1 MLKAHGLI
9 TVGSIKG
16 RAIMK
21 TFARKSLLWLFSLLF
36 VVCSAFTVSAFTQKE
51 SVAADEAPAAQT
63 FRLLEGASI
72 RNGEDGVTGLRF
84 AFSFNQAWLD
94 NNNYDGSTWR
104 MLIFPAENAGEGF
117 AFNSQYGPDYY
128 AHEDQLDAAI
138 VDKPTTDKSTGYTYG
153 SIVYDVET
161 IKEKI
166 KATTGLEATE
176 EQIANVLNNLY
187 AMDLT
192 AVACV
197 KVGDNWVYTNTYTT
211 SMLKVATRI
220 VTGETTAEDRADAS
234 HVEIAKQY
242 LGDIDYAR
250 GYVMADTTA
259 VVGYEAQAAE
269 IARIAIG
276 NDYLAAGDYTIE
288 GNTISFS
295 NEIVAKYAEAET
307 NKGQYANVFVYG
319 ADNSVTILN
328 VLFGVDE
335 IIEDAD
341 EFVEIFVEGDYDAT
355 KFAASEYADDDKT
368 YVLGA
373 DIDLADKG
381 TLKNRIDKEYYQI
394 GAGALSVFRGILD
407 GFGYAVSNAKVECYQ
422 SSYYAAGLL
431 GHLDGAIIKNIAFIN
446 MSQSGSSSW
455 GILTN
460 VSRDTLFENLYI
472 HVNSTFGVSVG
483 AFGTTTGTP
492 EFKNVVAKIDRAAD
506 YVYTYS
512 HGNYYSPIVGRFN
525 TSANLGKTDNLIVIS
540 NGSPLAHQANGT
552 AGKDN
557 FWYGVNET
565 EEWVELATKR
575 VANNT
580 YRYDYLSELMAD
592 YNAGT
597 SVKANVDALIATGLF
612 KIDVAGNL
620 SWHSYTP
627 TVTYE
632 DKVIFDGSTGT
643 LRVSSIPEEFS
654 KVTVTGKTSKG
665 APITKELTLG
675 NGVALVGN
683 EYQFNI
689 NNADGTPYAT
699 NKYDSNLQELVFEFE
714 TADAFYKFANVVY
727 YNEVIDTYDEM
738 KAFAEYKNLDD
749 DTLRDFNL
757 YALGTDI
764 EFTGSEAF
772 SYKSTAFL
780 YTNKYGFSGVFDGN
794 GHYIKNFKP
803 GAHGLFG
810 GMHAQA
816 LSQYVERPIVVKNF
830 ALIDVKASQPVFA
843 SHAGYNP
850 AASGDYI
857 VFENIYITYADG
869 VQANGL
875 FNRIAGN
882 QIFKFTNVIIDT
894 TKSNSKYKLAKDNKA
909 FGITADYVLD
919 PTSAAVGCLLYQQN
933 HSGYGGG
940 GSVSATLFENSFTNV
955 ITIGATPLI
964 KATYTIDASLFSHT
978 ANGDGTYTHTA
989 AKTVLGGALAAGN
1002 GTADIPVATALKP
1015 GFEALA
1021 ATNGGTALAGYIC
1034 KSCYNGFSAT
1044 AGTCACGAT
1053 LSSSSD
1059 LWKEVG
1065 SYVWKPYDFTGFT
1078 ATNNNAGAFK
1088 ISGVTKYLTAD
1099 TVSVDTIKVFTD
1111 TDMWKVVNGN
1121 LTWNTLYD
1129 VKFSEIADINLST
1142 LDPKYG
1148 SATINPTVSVD
1159 GKEYAVTQIES
1170 NSDCIAID
1178 GNKITAVAQGSAVV
1192 TLSYTF
1198 AGKAFT
1204 YSFNV
1209 NVSSDVVVDEAVDYE
1224 ASSSLLKSTLV
1235 GNVTKVTVTAY
1246 DFAGNAITKVLTIDN
1261 GGIVDGKFT
1270 ALTSYDATY
1279 GEVVGVPFADNAV
1292 SAFAN
1297 SDYKGIRQQMKF
1309 VVETTEGTY
1318 TFNNVMYYT
1327 EVVETAAEFEDL
1339 MDWDYTAT
1347 LYNRSYYKL
1356 GSDINAA
1363 GLEYARTGWSTAF
1376 NYPTSSAGGSY
1387 AGFQGRFD
1395 GAGHTISNFEP
1406 DTYGL
1411 FGGFVTLYDYWLNTP
1426 TQIVIENVAFENI
1439 GSGPV
1444 LARFAPVINTR
1455 NQFDRK
1461 AGKTTAQMEALT
1473 KFSNIYVSVAEGAT
1487 MTGLV
1492 GGSSGHHNLGKLSVT
1507 MENILIDAT
1516 KANVK
1521 LASANKAYYVK
1532 DAEGKIVN
1540 QFAGTNVADFQ
1551 AGYALF
1557 NNWIVKTT
1565 YGALSDAEV
1574 VRFINEELHNVVI
1587 LGNIPVAL
1595 GRSKLAESGAKNNA
1609 VDHIDNGDGT
1619 YTHQAKAM
1627 LDTSDLYAY
1636 ACNVATGD
1644 IPVITGV
1651 KANFQAALINND
1663 GSDVAKTLNYICYVC
1678 GTPYNGW
1685 KQFCPNADCGANNN
1699 LNGGWVGNVWSS
1711 PAAYTFTVRDLTN
1724 FANPTTAEGAK
1735 EFVLQGVYK
1744 YYDGIINANE
1754 VNLEAFK
1761 AAGFW
1766 SVNADGAL
1774 VWGA

>member
-1 MLKAHGLI
+1 
-9 TVGSIKG
+9 
-16 RAIMK
+16 MK

-51 SVAADEAPAAQT
+51 SVAADEAPAAPV

-84 AFSFNQAWLD
+84 AYSYNQAWLD
-94 NNNYDGSTWR
+94 ANAGYDGTTWQ
-104 MLIFPAENAGEGF
+104 MLIFPASNAGEDF
-117 AFNSQYGPDYY
+117 AFNPNNAPSFY

-138 VDKPTTDKSTGYTYG
+138 VDKPTQDKSTGYTYG

-197 KVGDNWVYTNTYTT
+197 KLADGTWLYTNTYTT
-211 SMLKVATRI
+211 SMLKVASRI
-220 VTGETTAEDRADAS
+220 VAGETTAEDRADAS

-259 VVGYEAQAAE
+259 VVGYEAQASD

-288 GNTISFS
+288 GNVISFS
-295 NEIVAKYAEAET
+295 EAIASKYAEAET
-307 NKGQYANVFVYG
+307 NKGQYANVYVYG

-341 EFVEIFVEGDYDAT
+341 EFVEIFVEGDYNAD
-355 KFAASEYADDDKT
+355 KAAAGDYADDDKT

-381 TLKNRIDKEYYQI
+381 NLKNRLDKEYYQI

-446 MSQSGSSSW
+446 MSQGSATSSW

-472 HVNSTFGVSVG
+472 HVNSTFGVAAG

-506 YVYTYS
+506 YVYSYVYN
-512 HGNYYSPIVGRFN
+512 NYYSPIVGRFN
-525 TSANLGKTDNLIVIS
+525 TSANLGLTDNLIVIS
-540 NGSPLAHQANGT
+540 NGSPLAHQSNST

-565 EEWVELATKR
+565 KEWVELDTKR

-620 SWHSYTP
+620 SWHSITP

-643 LRVSSIPEEFS
+643 LRVSNVPTEFS
-654 KVTVTGKTSKG
+654 KVTVTGKTSTG
-665 APITKELTLG
+665 AAIIKELTLG
-675 NGVALVGN
+675 NGVAPVGN

-699 NKYDSNLQELVFEFE
+699 NKKDSNLQELVFEFE

-738 KAFAEYKNLDD
+738 FKFASYQNLPD

-780 YTNKYGFSGVFDGN
+780 YNNKYGFSGVFDGN

-810 GMHAQA
+810 GMHAA
-816 LSQYVERPIVVKNF
+816 SGTEKSVVVKNL
-830 ALIDVKASQPVFA
+830 AMIDVKDSQPLFA
-843 SHAGYNP
+843 SHAGYTF
-850 AASGDYI
+850 GI
-857 VFENIYITYADG
+857 TIKFENVFISYADG
-869 VQANGL
+869 VVANGL
-875 FNRIAGN
+875 FNRIGSPRTLA
-882 QIFKFTNVIIDT
+882 FTNVIFDT

-909 FGITADYVLD
+909 YGITADYVLD
-919 PTSAAVGCLLYQQN
+919 PTSAAVGCLLYQSD
-933 HSGYGGG
+933 HSNYNGSAGDANTYMT
-940 GSVSATLFENSFTNV
+940 SVSNLIALGN
-955 ITIGATPLI
+955 TPLV
-964 KATYTIDASLFSHT
+964 KATYTIDATLFTHT
-978 ANGDGTYTHTA
+978 ANGDGTYTHAA
-989 AKTVLGGALAAGN
+989 AKTVPTGLWAAEN
-1002 GTADIPVATALKP
+1002 GYADVPVATELKP
-1015 GFEALA
+1015 GFATLA
-1021 ATNGGTALAGYIC
+1021 ATNGGTTLAGYIC
-1034 KSCYNGFSAT
+1034 KKCYNGFSAT
-1044 AGTCACGAT
+1044 AGTCACGEGLT
-1053 LSSSSD
+1053 PSSD
-1059 LWKEVG
+1059 LWKEAG
-1065 SYVWKPYDFTGFT
+1065 SYVWSLYNL
-1078 ATNNNAGAFK
+1078 ASHTNGNGKFKLVGA
-1088 ISGVTKYLTAD
+1088 TKYASALPTEVQNAFVG
-1099 TVSVDTIKVFTD
+1099 TGLYKVY
-1111 TDMWKVVNGN
+1111 NGN
-1121 LTWNTLYD
+1121 LTWKTLYD

-1148 SATINPTVSVD
+1148 SATINPTVSID

-1198 AGKAFT
+1198 AGKVFT

-1209 NVSSDVVVDEAVDYE
+1209 NVLSDVVVDEAVDYE

-1235 GNVTKVTVTAY
+1235 GSVTKVTVTAY
-1246 DFAGNAITKVLTIDN
+1246 DFINNPITKVLTKEN
-1261 GGIVDGKFT
+1261 GGITADGKFT
-1270 ALTSYDATY
+1270 ALTSYAETY
-1279 GEVVGVPFADNAV
+1279 GEAIGVPFADNAV
-1292 SAFAN
+1292 SGLAN

-1339 MDWDYTAT
+1339 MDWDYVTSKF
-1347 LYNRSYYKL
+1347 NRNYYKL
-1356 GSDINAA
+1356 GADINAA

-1376 NYPTSSAGGSY
+1376 GYPTSSAGGNY

-1411 FGGFVTLYDYWLNTP
+1411 FGGFVALYDYWTNTP

-1461 AGKTTAQMEALT
+1461 AGKTVAQQEAMT

-1532 DAEGKIVN
+1532 DADGNIVN
-1540 QFAGTNVADFQ
+1540 QFAGTNVVDFQ
-1551 AGYALF
+1551 ASYAIF
-1557 NNWIVKTT
+1557 SHWIQLA
-1565 YGALSDAEV
+1565 YGGKVTDAEL

-1595 GRSKLAESGAKNNA
+1595 GRSVLGADIGA
-1609 VDHIDNGDGT
+1609 TTSVAHIANGDGT
-1619 YTHQAKAM
+1619 YTHQANAM
-1627 LDTSDLYAY
+1627 LGTQDVYAY
-1636 ACNVATGD
+1636 ACNVTTGD

-1651 KANFQAALINND
+1651 KPAFAEAAKEND
-1663 GSDVAKTLNYICYVC
+1663 GSRLDSLYTYICCVC
-1678 GTPYNGW
+1678 GTPYPGW
-1685 KQFCPNADCGANNN
+1685 TFMCPNAECNTNQNTYGGYCGNPW
-1699 LNGGWVGNVWSS
+1699 GS
-1711 PAAYTFTVRDLTN
+1711 PAAYTYTVRDLTN
-1724 FANPTTAEGAK
+1724 FVNPTADEGGKK

-1744 YYDGIINANE
+1744 YYDGIINAEE